1 MKKYLLLSLI
11 FAAGTFSL
19 LAQNSD
25 GLINGEKMYRGISV
39 DDFLKQYTSNP
50 AEFLTKYKG
59 HEVMM
64 HGNVSLIEKGSS
76 DNIEMVVTLNEPGNS
91 SMAVK
96 AQFPIGLVN
105 EGNDLIISNDG
116 QSVTIVRRMQGN
128 LVRAR
133 KGRIMGEK
141 PLVNV
146 GQITAIQ
153 GMCNEVRPGA
163 IILTGCRFAGSR
175 ERVSQHK

>member
-1 MKKYLLLSLI
+1 
-11 FAAGTFSL
+11 
-19 LAQNSD
+19 
-25 GLINGEKMYRGISV
+25 
-39 DDFLKQYTSNP
+39 
-50 AEFLTKYKG
+50 
-59 HEVMM
+59 
-64 HGNVSLIEKGSS
+64 
-76 DNIEMVVTLNEPGNS
+76 
-91 SMAVK
+91 MAVR

-116 QSVTIVRRMQGN
+116 QSATIVRRLQGN

-153 GMCNEVRPGA
+153 GMCSEIRPGA

>member
-1 MKKYLLLSLI
+1 
-11 FAAGTFSL
+11 
-19 LAQNSD
+19 
-25 GLINGEKMYRGISV
+25 MYRGISV

-96 AQFPIGLVN
+96 AQFPIGLVMK
-105 EGNDLIISNDG
+105 EMI
-116 QSVTIVRRMQGN
+116 
-128 LVRAR
+128 
-133 KGRIMGEK
+133 
-141 PLVNV
+141 
-146 GQITAIQ
+146 
-153 GMCNEVRPGA
+153 
-163 IILTGCRFAGSR
+163 
-175 ERVSQHK
+175 